1 MTFRC
6 RNEQMQGRCVYIV
19 MGTPVIERCDVQGSV
34 LICGIRTAPQL
45 VDCNIRGSRGSGLHL
60 TDHCRASLR
69 GCSIT
74 QNRRHGVLVDRLS
87 CPTIM
92 RNKISSNSEC
102 GIRVFHGKLSN
113 EQMSG
118 VRSAVDGIHDNLIEG
133 NGGDSISFSPQYV
146 DSEENIVD
154 ADVGSDDD

>member
-1 MTFRC
+1 
-6 RNEQMQGRCVYIV
+6 VYIV

-154 ADVGSDDD
+154 ADVGSDDDL